1 MYRIMI
7 ILLVILFVSLS
18 VSAQEMI
25 MYGKVEQIEKGYII
39 VDGKKFP
46 IQKGFLI
53 PEVKI
58 GKRIKT
64 GEKVKIVERIK
75 IGEKV
80 KIVESPGG
88 VVRVERIEREKQ
100 IEIFK

>member
-7 ILLVILFVSLS
+7 ILLVILFVPLS
-18 VSAQEMI
+18 ASAQELI

-46 IQKGFLI
+46 IQKDSLI
-53 PEVKI
+53 PEVKV

-64 GEKVKIVERIK
+64 GEKVKIVE
-75 IGEKV
+75 
-80 KIVESPGG
+80 SPEG
-88 VVRVERIEREKQ
+88 VVRVERIERGKQ